1 MGLGSL
7 KDFDLSEARARARK
21 ARQLPRD
28 GVDPLEARKV
38 KRAQQALEAAKA
50 KTFEAAAVE
59 YFDGHEP
66 QRTNDHY
73 RKKFMSSLR
82 MYAFSKIGKLPVAA
96 IDTGLVLK
104 VIEADLASETRH
116 S

>member
-1 MGLGSL
+1 
-7 KDFDLSEARARARK
+7 
-21 ARQLPRD
+21 
-28 GVDPLEARKV
+28 
-38 KRAQQALEAAKA
+38 
-50 KTFEAAAVE
+50 
-59 YFDGHEP
+59 
-66 QRTNDHY
+66 
-73 RKKFMSSLR
+73 